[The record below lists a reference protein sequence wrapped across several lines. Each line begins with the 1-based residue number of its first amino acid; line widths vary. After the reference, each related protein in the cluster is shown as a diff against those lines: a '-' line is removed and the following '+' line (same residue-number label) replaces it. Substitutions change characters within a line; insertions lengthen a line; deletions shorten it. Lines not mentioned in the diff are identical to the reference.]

1 MKEII
6 FDDEKILNHLK
17 KLMIENITKA
27 FGLSYMNIREF
38 IPDFDNQIK
47 GFLLSL
53 DFQEIF
59 EDVRKELQ
67 KNIAK
72 TIANKIETEFS
83 GDIKKIMGNQTVRE
97 DVRFFLRKSMAE
109 NLEKYTKG

>member
-6 FDDEKILNHLK
+6 FDDEKILSHTKN
-17 KLMIENITKA
+17 LMVEKITKS
-27 FGLSYMNIREF
+27 FGIPYINIREF

-47 GFLLSL
+47 GFILSL

-59 EDVRKELQ
+59 EEVRKELQ

-72 TIANKIETEFS
+72 SVANKIETEFS
-83 GDIKKIMGNQTVRE
+83 GDIKKIMGKQEIRE
-97 DVRFFLRKSMAE
+97 DVRFFIRKSMAE
-109 NLEKYTKG
+109 SLEKYTKG